1 MADNHVASN
10 LFMFFIIFMGY
21 MSLKET
27 KLEVFPE
34 VTMDMVV
41 VEVAYPGAS
50 PDEVEK
56 SICIKIEEQLES
68 IDGIERITSVA
79 NENIGVV
86 TAELE
91 LGESISDI
99 KDKIKSEID
108 RITTFPENAEQPV
121 VRESVKKNQ
130 VIQVAVT
137 GDLDEVALK
146 NFARNL
152 KDEMLEQKNISQIDI
167 SGVRNYEISIEL
179 SERNMQSF
187 GISFDEVTRAI
198 QMGSLDLPSGSVETT
213 GGEISIRTAGLGYTK
228 SDYDQ
233 IVVRSRPNGDIVYL
247 KDIATVVDGF
257 EESDLSSFYD
267 GKRAAMLSV
276 FRVGNESA
284 VDVSDAVKAFIKEK
298 QSVLPEG
305 IYVDYWYDEARILRD
320 RIDLLVRNARMGLI
334 LVILS
339 LALFLDIR
347 LAMWTAVGIVVS
359 FMGAFIGLSMFDV
372 SINMI
377 SLFAFILVLG
387 IVVDDAIV
395 VGENIFT
402 FREVGE
408 TGPNAAKKGVLQVTT
423 PVIFSVSTTIA
434 AFSPLLFVDG
444 FLGKFMVVIP
454 VIVISVLFLSL
465 VESLWILP
473 SHLSSIKDKSTSKI
487 VQYSKRIT
495 HVVDEKLDTFI
506 QGWYT
511 EFLKDSLKKRA
522 LVISISVSLFI
533 VSIGLVA
540 GGIVQQTFF
549 PEIDGDNMIARLT
562 MPQGTTIEQTRE
574 VVERIER
581 AADQV
586 KNEFN
591 QKRTRDKTS
600 VFRHLYSTVGDQPMA
615 RRQDQ
620 GGSGTIVLRPNT
632 AEINVELLPA
642 EERDASTREMLD
654 RWREVTGEIP
664 GVETLQFTANLMS
677 SGADIQFNLSAEKF
691 SDLQVAITELKDTLR
706 NYGGVRD
713 IRDDFQEGKYELKIK
728 LKDSATPLGIT
739 LADLARQVRA
749 GFYGAEA
756 FRLQRGEDEV
766 KVMVR
771 YPKAER
777 KSITDIEQMRIR
789 TLAGVEVSFHE
800 IAEVEYGR
808 GYSTIKRA
816 AGRRVISVTADVDES
831 VVNANEVN
839 ADIMTHVIPMLEQ
852 KYKGFRYTKE
862 GAQKEQEKA
871 QKSLGNGFMI
881 SMFVIFALLAIP
893 FKSYVQPLIV
903 MIAIPFGLIGAI
915 WGHFFLGYELSMMSA
930 FGLVALAGIVVND
943 SLVLVDFINS
953 ERSKGVPMYDAIV
966 VGCQKRFRPILL
978 TSLTTFLGLFPMMME
993 QSLQA
998 QFLIPMAISLGF
1010 GVLFATAICLVLVPV
1025 SVLIVHNMETRIKNF
1040 RAERS
1045 AQLTGGN

>member
-339 LALFLDIR
+339 LALFLDI
-347 LAMWTAVGIVVS
+347 
-359 FMGAFIGLSMFDV
+359 FF
-372 SINMI
+372 
-377 SLFAFILVLG
+377 
-387 IVVDDAIV
+387 
-395 VGENIFT
+395 
-402 FREVGE
+402 
-408 TGPNAAKKGVLQVTT
+408 
-423 PVIFSVSTTIA
+423 
-434 AFSPLLFVDG
+434 LLFH
-444 FLGKFMVVIP
+444 LYK
-454 VIVISVLFLSL
+454 
-465 VESLWILP
+465 SLWVQILFY
-473 SHLSSIKDKSTSKI
+473 LLNQIKT
-487 VQYSKRIT
+487 
-495 HVVDEKLDTFI
+495 
-506 QGWYT
+506 
-511 EFLKDSLKKRA
+511 
-522 LVISISVSLFI
+522 
-533 VSIGLVA
+533 
-540 GGIVQQTFF
+540 
-549 PEIDGDNMIARLT
+549 
-562 MPQGTTIEQTRE
+562 
-574 VVERIER
+574 
-581 AADQV
+581 
-586 KNEFN
+586 
-591 QKRTRDKTS
+591 
-600 VFRHLYSTVGDQPMA
+600 
-615 RRQDQ
+615 
-620 GGSGTIVLRPNT
+620 
-632 AEINVELLPA
+632 
-642 EERDASTREMLD
+642 
-654 RWREVTGEIP
+654 
-664 GVETLQFTANLMS
+664 
-677 SGADIQFNLSAEKF
+677 
-691 SDLQVAITELKDTLR
+691 
-706 NYGGVRD
+706 
-713 IRDDFQEGKYELKIK
+713 
-728 LKDSATPLGIT
+728 
-739 LADLARQVRA
+739 
-749 GFYGAEA
+749 
-756 FRLQRGEDEV
+756 
-766 KVMVR
+766 
-771 YPKAER
+771 
-777 KSITDIEQMRIR
+777 
-789 TLAGVEVSFHE
+789 
-800 IAEVEYGR
+800 
-808 GYSTIKRA
+808 
-816 AGRRVISVTADVDES
+816 
-831 VVNANEVN
+831 
-839 ADIMTHVIPMLEQ
+839 
-852 KYKGFRYTKE
+852 
-862 GAQKEQEKA
+862 
-871 QKSLGNGFMI
+871 
-881 SMFVIFALLAIP
+881 
-893 FKSYVQPLIV
+893 
-903 MIAIPFGLIGAI
+903 
-915 WGHFFLGYELSMMSA
+915 
-930 FGLVALAGIVVND
+930 
-943 SLVLVDFINS
+943 
-953 ERSKGVPMYDAIV
+953 
-966 VGCQKRFRPILL
+966 
-978 TSLTTFLGLFPMMME
+978 
-993 QSLQA
+993 
-998 QFLIPMAISLGF
+998 
-1010 GVLFATAICLVLVPV
+1010 
-1025 SVLIVHNMETRIKNF
+1025 
-1040 RAERS
+1040 
-1045 AQLTGGN
+1045 